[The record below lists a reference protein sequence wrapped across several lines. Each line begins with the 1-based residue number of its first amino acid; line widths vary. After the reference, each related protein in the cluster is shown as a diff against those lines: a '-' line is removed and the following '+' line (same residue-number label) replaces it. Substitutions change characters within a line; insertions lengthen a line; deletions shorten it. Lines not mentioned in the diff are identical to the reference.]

1 MIDFSNGFDSF
12 ESSNLDFA
20 DDLKNKHKVEM
31 IDINKLN
38 LNPLN
43 PQFDT
48 DEEVKELADKIYH
61 NPKGII
67 DTLACYRNENGDY
80 TLLSGHKRLKAVRYN
95 IEHAEELDGAGHIQK
110 NVNCIVIPKPQNEIE
125 EQQLIMDFNGYRKF
139 ETDFQKKALF
149 LQGYQL
155 YALKKLNGQ
164 FNGRAREEIAKST
177 GLGKMKVGELKKE
190 LEDQVFKYALEVLEL
205 INKGKEINKYDYI
218 VSKTHLPKE
227 TIQVAFESL
236 SSQLKNGSRKK
247 YATNKKK
254 ELTEEQKAFKSKL
267 DDVERLARV
276 KLECPVSTNFNDD
289 KFTIKIT
296 STTENYERII
306 KALGLLEGNND
317 AID

>member
-1 MIDFSNGFDSF
+1 MF
-12 ESSNLDFA
+12 
-20 DDLKNKHKVEM
+20 
-31 IDINKLN
+31 
-38 LNPLN
+38 P
-43 PQFDT
+43 
-48 DEEVKELADKIYH
+48 
-61 NPKGII
+61 
-67 DTLACYRNENGDY
+67 
-80 TLLSGHKRLKAVRYN
+80 
-95 IEHAEELDGAGHIQK
+95 
-110 NVNCIVIPKPQNEIE
+110 
-125 EQQLIMDFNGYRKF
+125 
-139 ETDFQKKALF
+139 
-149 LQGYQL
+149 
-155 YALKKLNGQ
+155 
-164 FNGRAREEIAKST
+164 
-177 GLGKMKVGELKKE
+177 
-190 LEDQVFKYALEVLEL
+190 
-205 INKGKEINKYDYI
+205 
-218 VSKTHLPKE
+218 KTHLPKE